1 MAADVMRSSMF
12 VQSHCRSAKHG
23 CKEKANGNVM
33 GNLNVYVHGVVPMR
47 KLVCYGGIKCD
58 RTT

>member
-1 MAADVMRSSMF
+1 MRSSMF
-12 VQSHCRSAKHG
+12 VQSHCCSAKHG

>member
-1 MAADVMRSSMF
+1 MHKTRADLARKSTIAPAV
-12 VQSHCRSAKHG
+12 SHTWDQNP
-23 CKEKANGNVM
+23 NGDVI

-47 KLVCYGGIKCD
+47 KVVCYPGTKCD